1 MVKLNLEYY
10 YIKGTECKI
19 QGRVQIQAPTVPL
32 TFLYSHVVITDE
44 CQVNMFPDR
53 FMNNIELFSL

>member
-10 YIKGTECKI
+10 YIKGTVCKI
-19 QGRVQIQAPTVPL
+19 QGTDTASYFTPDPS
-32 TFLYSHVVITDE
+32 LYSHDVITDE

-53 FMNNIELFSL
+53 LMNNIELFSL